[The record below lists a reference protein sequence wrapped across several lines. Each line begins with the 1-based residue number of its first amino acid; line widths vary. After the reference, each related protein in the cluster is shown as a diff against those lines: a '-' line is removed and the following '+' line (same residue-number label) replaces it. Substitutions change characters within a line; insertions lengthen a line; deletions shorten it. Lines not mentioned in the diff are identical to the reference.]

1 MSVRTAH
8 ARSLFAP
15 LGPTYDRV
23 GAALSLGQD
32 PLWRRFLVSRL
43 PAPSRAGGHVL
54 DVATGTGLVAEQLL
68 RRGFR
73 ITGLDQ
79 SAEMLEIARRRF
91 VGREVELVEG
101 SAEALPFADET
112 FDHLTV
118 TYLLRYVDDPG
129 ATLAELA
136 RVVRPSGV
144 VASLEFGVPDGPAR
158 VLWELYVGRL
168 LPLAGRAL
176 GRGWTEVG
184 DFLGTSIRD
193 FWTRYPLAVQLDLWR
208 EAGIRD
214 VEVRRLALGG
224 GVVMWGAK
232 E

>member
-1 MSVRTAH
+1 MSMRTAH

-43 PAPSRAGGHVL
+43 PAPSQQGGYVL

-73 ITGLDQ
+73 VTGLDQ

-91 VGREVELVEG
+91 AGREVQLVEG
-101 SAEALPFADET
+101 SAEALPFPDAR

-129 ATLAELA
+129 ATLTEVA
-136 RVVRPSGV
+136 RVVRPGGV
-144 VASLEFGVPDGPAR
+144 VASLEFGVPDGAAR
-158 VLWELYVGRL
+158 AVWELYVGRV
-168 LPLAGRAL
+168 LPLAGRLL

-184 DFLGTSIRD
+184 DFLGGSIVD
-193 FWTRYPLAVQLDLWR
+193 FWARYPLDVQLDLWR
-208 EAGIRD
+208 EAGLRD